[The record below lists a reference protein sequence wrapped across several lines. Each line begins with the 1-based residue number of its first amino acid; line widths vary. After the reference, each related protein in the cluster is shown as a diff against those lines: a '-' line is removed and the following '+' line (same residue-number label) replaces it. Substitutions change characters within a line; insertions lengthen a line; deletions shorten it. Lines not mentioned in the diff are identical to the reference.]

1 MTAANA
7 RNVAPYSTNSKNSTH
22 STNSMDMIH
31 VLMADDHDL
40 FTEALIAL
48 LADAGDIRFVGTASN
63 GTEAVALALA
73 HPDAHILIMDISM
86 PEMDGIEAMKEL
98 RNRRCAIPVLALT
111 QNSDGG
117 SVTRAMK
124 AGAAGYVIKTASKE
138 EFLTAI
144 RTVAAGDQYFS
155 DTAKDALIFAM
166 TGRERAAGG
175 EITLTNREREI
186 LKLIAAELT
195 TNEIAERLFISSY
208 TVETHRKNLIQKLN
222 VRSLAGLVKYAVGH
236 GLTEGEEK

>member
-1 MTAANA
+1 M
-7 RNVAPYSTNSKNSTH
+7 
-22 STNSMDMIH
+22 
-31 VLMADDHDL
+31 LMADDHDL
-40 FTEALIAL
+40 FIEALIAL
-48 LADAGDIRFVGTASN
+48 LADASDMEFVGTASN
-63 GTEAVALALA
+63 GVGALALTEA
-73 HPDAHILIMDISM
+73 HPTADILIVDISM
-86 PEMDGIEAMKEL
+86 PDMDGIEVMKEL
-98 RNRRCAIPVLALT
+98 RGRRCSIPVLALT

-144 RTVAAGDQYFS
+144 RTVASGEQYFS

-166 TGRERAAGG
+166 TGRERASGG

-195 TNEIAERLFISSY
+195 TNEIAEKLFISSY

-222 VRSLAGLVKYAVGH
+222 VRSLAGLVKYAVEH
-236 GLTEGEEK
+236 GLAEEEE

>member
-1 MTAANA
+1 
-7 RNVAPYSTNSKNSTH
+7 
-22 STNSMDMIH
+22 MDMIH

-63 GTEAVALALA
+63 GAEAVALALA
-73 HPDAHILIMDISM
+73 NPDAHILIMDISM

-166 TGRERAAGG
+166 TGRERAVGG

-222 VRSLAGLVKYAVGH
+222 VRSLAGLVKYAVEH
-236 GLTEGEEK
+236 GLTEGEEE